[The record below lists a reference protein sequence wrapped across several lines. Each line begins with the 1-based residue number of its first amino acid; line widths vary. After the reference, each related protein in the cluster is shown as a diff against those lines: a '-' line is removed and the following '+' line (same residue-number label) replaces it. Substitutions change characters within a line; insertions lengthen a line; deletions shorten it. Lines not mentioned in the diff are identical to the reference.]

1 MVRCTNDEDAAAT
14 NWSKGATARI
24 AAWSTGGLY
33 ANYAMPDDVTTRATD
48 RARAAY
54 PADTYIRL
62 QRMKARYDPRNLFR
76 GNLNIV
82 PAEA

>member
-1 MVRCTNDEDAAAT
+1 MVPSCDAGLHWSKAAT
-14 NWSKGATARI
+14 AQI

-33 ANYAMPDDVTTRATD
+33 ANYAMPDEAVTTRATD

-62 QRMKARYDPRNLFR
+62 QQVKARYDPGNLFR
-76 GNLNIV
+76 GNLNIL